1 MKLRSDFVTN
11 SSSSC
16 YVVAFKNMSANLWAE
31 LQLPERGEYMEPF
44 RVIASV
50 SSFRK
55 WFIEYYEDTPEWYI
69 NNVNYQGRF
78 YMDVEG
84 PVEVYNK
91 GVEYLRQGY
100 RLFVKEI
107 NYGSEVA
114 ERIFN
119 EQDNNLIIITREA

>member
-55 WFIEYYEDTPEWYI
+55 WFTNYYEESPEWYI